1 MKLGEKLRKK
11 KAMDLLNSKITIVL
25 PDLMS
30 SNTKLGER
38 LRSKLKVSTLFNSIE
53 HRNSKYLKGFIKSSN
68 IRANFLK
75 TGLEINKAIKQS
87 TKNITS
93 LCNEMKG
100 DLILQNIDLLLNEK
114 KILNENTEQETH
126 MKVNNLLQTMKK
138 AIKPPIYYKNEDD
151 KNEIKILTEEEMDK
165 MKDYIR
171 NKITKE
177 QDSLQTNITN
187 YVNVVNNTFKNN
199 NFQREENKAKVKKDF
214 NRFVESLNFG
224 KNIQLINYK
233 KSKPQPIKDRETA
246 NLIRIKKL
254 LYPTNLKKKGLKEEN
269 KKKGFGYTIRR
280 NASMNNIYSMRN
292 YGEFG
297 KTTEMNNADKLKNI
311 DVSGQD
317 TMQVLTKLAEQKD
330 YLTERMEQK
339 LKRVNSLIEIKL
351 PFLSNY
357 ENILN
362 YINRKNKSSIQ
373 NKYLS
378 EIDNNEKMVF
388 SPQSQLRN
396 NQSELKPFMRRKIL
410 ALKNDI
416 QIIDYKNE
424 LFNKKFFEDKRMTI
438 YNKLRGTL
446 EKINMKIYRRKE
458 RESIIDTDK
467 KGDNVFITAKKVSIQ
482 K

>member
-1 MKLGEKLRKK
+1 MKLGEQLRQK
-11 KAMDLLNSKITIVL
+11 KAMNLLNSKITIVL
-25 PDLMS
+25 PELMS

-38 LRSKLKVSTLFNSIE
+38 LRNKLKVSTLFNSIE

-75 TGLEINKAIKQS
+75 TGLEMNKAIKQS

-438 YNKLRGTL
+438 YNKLKGTL
-446 EKINMKIYRRKE
+446 EKINIKIYRRKE

>member
-1 MKLGEKLRKK
+1 MKLGEQLRQK

-25 PDLMS
+25 PNLMS

-75 TGLEINKAIKQS
+75 TGLEMNKAIKQS

-93 LCNEMKG
+93 LCNEMQG

-126 MKVNNLLQTMKK
+126 IKINNLLQTMKK

>member
-1 MKLGEKLRKK
+1 MKLGEQLRQK

-38 LRSKLKVSTLFNSIE
+38 LRTKLKVSTLFNSIE

-75 TGLEINKAIKQS
+75 TGLEMNKAIKQS

-93 LCNEMKG
+93 LCNEMQG

-126 MKVNNLLQTMKK
+126 IKINNLLQTMKK

-378 EIDNNEKMVF
+378 EIDNNEKMMF

-458 RESIIDTDK
+458 RESIINTDK

>member
-458 RESIIDTDK
+458 RESIINTDK

>member
-1 MKLGEKLRKK
+1 MKLGEQLRQK
-11 KAMDLLNSKITIVL
+11 KAMNLLNSKITIVL
-25 PDLMS
+25 PELMS

-38 LRSKLKVSTLFNSIE
+38 LRNKLKVSTLFNSIE

-75 TGLEINKAIKQS
+75 TGLEMNKAIKQS

-126 MKVNNLLQTMKK
+126 IKINNLLQTMKK

>member
-1 MKLGEKLRKK
+1 MKLGEQLRQK
-11 KAMDLLNSKITIVL
+11 KAMNLLNSKITIVL
-25 PDLMS
+25 PELMS

-75 TGLEINKAIKQS
+75 TGLEMNKAIKQS

>member
-1 MKLGEKLRKK
+1 MKLGEQLRQK
-11 KAMDLLNSKITIVL
+11 KAMNLLNSKITIVL
-25 PDLMS
+25 PELMS

-38 LRSKLKVSTLFNSIE
+38 LRNKLKVSTLFNSIE

-75 TGLEINKAIKQS
+75 TGLEMNKAIKQS

-126 MKVNNLLQTMKK
+126 IKINNLLQTMKK

-438 YNKLRGTL
+438 YNKLKGTL
-446 EKINMKIYRRKE
+446 EKINIKIYRRKE

>member
-1 MKLGEKLRKK
+1 MKLGEQLRQK
-11 KAMDLLNSKITIVL
+11 KAMNLLNSKITIVL

-38 LRSKLKVSTLFNSIE
+38 LRNKLKVSTLFNSIE

-75 TGLEINKAIKQS
+75 TGLEMNKAIKQS

-126 MKVNNLLQTMKK
+126 IKINNLLQTMKK

-458 RESIIDTDK
+458 RESIIETDK

>member
-38 LRSKLKVSTLFNSIE
+38 LRNKLKVSTLFNSIE

-75 TGLEINKAIKQS
+75 TGLEMNKAIKQS

-126 MKVNNLLQTMKK
+126 IKINNLLQTMKK

-458 RESIIDTDK
+458 RESIINTDK

>member
-38 LRSKLKVSTLFNSIE
+38 LRNKLKVSTLFNSIE

-75 TGLEINKAIKQS
+75 TGLEMNKAIKQS

-458 RESIIDTDK
+458 RESIINTDK

>member
-1 MKLGEKLRKK
+1 MKLGEQLRQK
-11 KAMDLLNSKITIVL
+11 KAMNLLNSKITIVL

-38 LRSKLKVSTLFNSIE
+38 LRNKLKVSTLFNSIE

-75 TGLEINKAIKQS
+75 TGLEMNKAIKQS

-93 LCNEMKG
+93 LCNEMQG

-126 MKVNNLLQTMKK
+126 IKINNLLQTMKK

>member
-1 MKLGEKLRKK
+1 MKLGEQLRQK
-11 KAMDLLNSKITIVL
+11 KAMNLLNSKITIVL

-38 LRSKLKVSTLFNSIE
+38 LRNKLKVSTLFNSIE

-75 TGLEINKAIKQS
+75 TGLEMNKAIKQS

-126 MKVNNLLQTMKK
+126 IKINNLLQTMKK

-458 RESIIDTDK
+458 RESIINTDK

>member
-297 KTTEMNNADKLKNI
+297 KATEMNTADKLKNI

>member
-25 PDLMS
+25 PNLMS

-75 TGLEINKAIKQS
+75 TGLEMNKAIKQS

-93 LCNEMKG
+93 LCNEMQG

-126 MKVNNLLQTMKK
+126 IKINNLLQTMKK

>member
-38 LRSKLKVSTLFNSIE
+38 LRNKLKVSTLFNSIE

-75 TGLEINKAIKQS
+75 TGLEMNKAIKQS

-126 MKVNNLLQTMKK
+126 IKINNLLQTMKK

>member
-1 MKLGEKLRKK
+1 MDGFSRGHKK
-11 KAMDLLNSKITIVL
+11 KPHSWLECGCKVTV
-25 PDLMS
+25 
-30 SNTKLGER
+30 TKKGKNYTLYR
-38 LRSKLKVSTLFNSIE
+38 VS
-53 HRNSKYLKGFIKSSN
+53 KGFIKSSN

-75 TGLEINKAIKQS
+75 TGLEMNKAIKQS

-269 KKKGFGYTIRR
+269 NKKGFGYTIRR

-330 YLTERMEQK
+330 YLTERIEQK